1 MGEALRAMCGG
12 PIGLRVAGAF
22 DGYLLEI
29 DSIDTAG
36 FSVPIYSL
44 FIYYLHVCMY
54 IYILY
59 ALFLGFCF
67 TEASCGSRSKLV
79 QQSRY
84 NEYEVMTRSVGIA

>member
-1 MGEALRAMCGG
+1 MGEALRAICGG

-29 DSIDTAG
+29 DSID
-36 FSVPIYSL
+36 S
-44 FIYYLHVCMY
+44 
-54 IYILY
+54 
-59 ALFLGFCF
+59 LGFCF

-84 NEYEVMTRSVGIA
+84 NEYEVMLRSVGIA